1 MVAFNNRIYVPW
13 HAKSEAAP
21 RACGGL
27 LKVCGG
33 KDDNDAEDC
42 TCWGLVTKSAT
53 HRNSGHCECQVLG
66 WWLWVKQGIGVAGGC
81 WSWWTCFSCE
91 ELSSVEGFDP
101 ATGCWEVL
109 PSMNTRRANAGVVA
123 SEGVKAAYDN
133 FDWAV
138 LMLDLET

>member
-1 MVAFNNRIYVPW
+1 
-13 HAKSEAAP
+13 
-21 RACGGL
+21 
-27 LKVCGG
+27 
-33 KDDNDAEDC
+33 
-42 TCWGLVTKSAT
+42 
-53 HRNSGHCECQVLG
+53 
-66 WWLWVKQGIGVAGGC
+66 VKQGIGVAGGC

-133 FDWAV
+133 FD
-138 LMLDLET
+138 